1 MQTQGVA
8 RNAVSMS
15 TTDHGQDEYE
25 YELVPVDQI
34 VSCFRYRVIKRT
46 LDILCA
52 SFFLMVF
59 SPLVLILGL
68 LIKLSSPGPIFYH
81 WNVVGRGGRFFRGYK
96 LRTMVQNADEIK
108 EKLWQK
114 NEMTGPVFKMKRDP
128 RITPLGRF
136 LRKYSLDEMPQFWSV
151 IKGDMSLVGPR
162 PVGPQEWV
170 KFEPWQRRKL
180 SVTPGLS
187 CLWQING
194 RNAIDSFD
202 DWVRLDLAYIDNW
215 SLRLD
220 FKILWGTLFAVL
232 RGTGV

>member
-8 RNAVSMS
+8 RNAMS
-15 TTDHGQDEYE
+15 TPDHYQDE
-25 YELVPVDQI
+25 YELVPIAQI
-34 VSCFRYRVIKRT
+34 VSCFRYRVIKRAI
-46 LDILCA
+46 DILCA
-52 SFFLMVF
+52 SFFLVAL
-59 SPLVLILGL
+59 SPLILTIGL
-68 LIKLSSPGPIFYH
+68 LVKLSSPGPVFYH
-81 WNVVGRGGRFFRGYK
+81 WNVVGRGGRPFRGYK
-96 LRTMVQNADEIK
+96 FRTMVQDADKIK

-136 LRKYSLDEMPQFWSV
+136 LRKYSLDELPQFWSV

-170 KFEPWQRRKL
+170 KFEPRWRRKL
-180 SVTPGLS
+180 SVTPGIS

-194 RNAIDSFD
+194 RNAINNFD
-202 DWVRLDLAYIDNW
+202 DWVRLDLEYIDNW
-215 SLRLD
+215 SLWLD

>member
-8 RNAVSMS
+8 RNAVSMP
-15 TTDHGQDEYE
+15 TTGPGQDEYE
-25 YELVPVDQI
+25 DELVPVDQI
-34 VSCFRYRVIKRT
+34 VSCFRYRVIKRA

-52 SFFLMVF
+52 SFFLIVF
-59 SPLVLILGL
+59 SPLVLIIGL

-96 LRTMVQNADEIK
+96 FRTMVQNADAIK
-108 EKLWQK
+108 ARLWQK

-136 LRKYSLDEMPQFWSV
+136 LRKYSLDELPQFWSV
-151 IKGDMSLVGPR
+151 LKGDMSLVGPR

-180 SVTPGLS
+180 SLTPGLS

-194 RNAIDSFD
+194 RNAINSFD

-215 SLRLD
+215 SLWLD